1 MDIEFKAIDY
11 LKPTIQKRNDLFTLN
26 GITTICC
33 NSILGNE
40 KKWLIYEINE
50 KTSLEMNKI
59 ELFNNPT
66 INYAQLVIQ
75 PQTLNYGLF
84 RFVYLVT
91 MSYTR
96 NSTLFSSQVST
107 YVKIEPS
114 GLIISSLSLRQG
126 IYGGT
131 IEISRGQQQPITF
144 NPYLN
149 SYDIDSIL
157 AITTLKFKYS
167 CQLIDSNVESGF
179 PQLPGTNTTIFLSDI
194 KTNAT
199 LQLYDKC
206 FNSTGV
212 FLFNYLMLTVPRIHS
227 CKCTC

>member
-1 MDIEFKAIDY
+1 M
-11 LKPTIQKRNDLFTLN
+11 IQKRNDLFTLT
-26 GITTICC
+26 GITTISC
-33 NSILGNE
+33 NSILTNQ
-40 KKWLIYEINE
+40 KKWLIYAIN
-50 KTSLEMNKI
+50 KQTGLDINKI

-75 PQTLNYGLF
+75 PQTLNYGLYK
-84 RFVYLVT
+84 FVYVVT
-91 MSYTR
+91 MSYTL
-96 NSTLFSSQVST
+96 NSTVFSSQVST

-114 GLIISSLSLRQG
+114 GLILSSLSLRQG

-131 IEISRGQQQPITF
+131 IEISRGQQQTITF

-157 AITTLKFKYS
+157 VITTLKFKYS

-179 PQLPGTNTTIFLSDI
+179 PLMPGTNATIFMDDI
-194 KTNAT
+194 KMNAS
-199 LQLYDKC
+199 LQIYEKC

-212 FLFNYLMLTVPRIHS
+212 LSFDYLIYFVTQNGL
-227 CKCTC
+227 KNLY

>member
-1 MDIEFKAIDY
+1 LDIEYKANSY
-11 LKPTIQKRNDLFTLN
+11 LQPRIQKRNDLFSLT
-26 GITTICC
+26 GITTISCG
-33 NSILGNE
+33 SILGNE
-40 KKWLIYEINE
+40 KKWLIFAINE
-50 KTSLEMNKI
+50 QTGLDIDKI

-75 PQTLNYGLF
+75 PQTLNYGLY
-84 RFVYLVT
+84 RFVYMVT
-91 MSYTR
+91 MSYTL
-96 NSTLFSSQVST
+96 NSSQVST

-126 IYGGT
+126 TYGGT

-157 AITTLKFKYS
+157 VITTLKFKYS

-194 KTNAT
+194 KTNAS

-212 FLFNYLMLTVPRIHS
+212 LSFNYLIYLFTS
-227 CKCTC
+227 

>member
-11 LKPTIQKRNDLFTLN
+11 LKPTIQKRNEFFTLT
-26 GITTICC
+26 GITTLSC
-33 NSILGNE
+33 NSILTNQ

-50 KTSLEMNKI
+50 QNGLDINKI
-59 ELFNNPT
+59 ELFDNPT

-75 PQTLNYGLF
+75 PQTLNYGLY
-84 RFVYLVT
+84 RFVYMVT

-96 NSTLFSSQVST
+96 NSSLFSSQVST

-157 AITTLKFKYS
+157 VITTLSFKYS

-179 PQLPGTNTTIFLSDI
+179 PQLPGTNTTIFMSDI
-194 KTNAT
+194 KTNAS

-206 FNSTGV
+206 FNSTG
-212 FLFNYLMLTVPRIHS
+212 I
-227 CKCTC
+227 